1 MDRVLR
7 IMESSRLLL
16 EDHENDLFFLKSFFF
31 VRQIDPID
39 QVFAIVT
46 DILPSSCS
54 EISRYSE
61 AKGLERYEEME
72 SFHLYKYFSNSYL
85 CVEKFFFLY

>member
-1 MDRVLR
+1 MDRALR

-16 EDHENDLFFLKSFFF
+16 DDHENDLFFLKSFFF